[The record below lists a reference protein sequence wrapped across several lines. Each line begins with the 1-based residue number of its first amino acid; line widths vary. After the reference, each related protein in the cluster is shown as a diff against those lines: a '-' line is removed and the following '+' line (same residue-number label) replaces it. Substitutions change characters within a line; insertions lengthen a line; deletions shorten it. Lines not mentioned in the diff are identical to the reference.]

1 MEEWRQVV
9 GYEGLY
15 EVSSLGR
22 VRRVGAHGARIAA
35 EGMVASMKERGQAAP
50 ASDL

>member
-1 MEEWRQVV
+1 MDRLEEWTPVV

-22 VRRVGAHGARIAA
+22 VRSVDHEVIQKGG
-35 EGMVASMKERGQAAP
+35 VSN
-50 ASDL
+50 D